1 MDDRDFSRSDFDI
14 DSIIGEF
21 TGRAPENNSTSR
33 RYREEDYPVEENYPE
48 EEYSEEENY
57 TEEYPEEDYPEEDSE
72 DYPDIYQEDT
82 YRALDY
88 RNGSSEEYDPAPEER
103 GRKKSHGFLIFM
115 LAYSVLVLT
124 AGFFGLKF
132 LYGYLE
138 EYEQSRPKHAVNE
151 FTETVLNGTVSESDI
166 PALAQIDTGIQTRE
180 QSLAF
185 IREKLSNAKLM
196 RAVNECTDTR
206 YVYTI
211 KSGSDIVGRAVMEKT
226 GETENGFPLWK
237 ITSSEF
243 DFEQFLQSASV
254 QVPENY
260 TVYANGTKLDSSY
273 ITKRN
278 IQYETLTGV
287 YEQYPELPGMVVYE
301 SGKVLGNVFLN
312 VEDGDGN
319 AVTDDSMTEADFLT
333 SSFKS
338 SAEEEIKEYAADF
351 TERYVTYTANVGGQ
365 SGYNYGKLKDIIV
378 AESELHDRI
387 RMAFDA
393 LGYTFCKACDITKLN
408 VNLALELQPGVYFAD
423 VSYTTAIESN
433 NQTSGSTD
441 NNIRILM
448 TRNSMD
454 QLRAFWMS
462 TY

>member
-1 MDDRDFSRSDFDI
+1 MRERF
-14 DSIIGEF
+14 GEY
-21 TGRAPENNSTSR
+21 R
-33 RYREEDYPVEENYPE
+33 RK
-48 EEYSEEENY
+48 EYEKY
-57 TEEYPEEDYPEEDSE
+57 
-72 DYPDIYQEDT
+72 I
-82 YRALDY
+82 
-88 RNGSSEEYDPAPEER
+88 SEEYGSEGYYVAE
-103 GRKKSHGFLIFM
+103 GGYVKKKKSHGFLIFM
-115 LAYSVLVLT
+115 LVYAVLVCA

-132 LYGYLE
+132 LYNYLD
-138 EYEQSRPKHAVNE
+138 EYEMSRPKHAVNG
-151 FTETVLNGTVSESDI
+151 FTETVLSGDVSEADI
-166 PALAQIDTGIQTRE
+166 PVLTQVDNGIQTKE

-185 IREKLSNAKLM
+185 VREKLSGAKLM
-196 RAVNECTDTR
+196 RAVNECTDDR

-211 KSGSDIVGRAVMEKT
+211 KSGNDIIGRAVMEKT
-226 GETENGFPLWK
+226 GETEHGFPIWSV
-237 ITSSEF
+237 TSYEL

-254 QVPENY
+254 RVPESYN
-260 TVYANGTKLDSSY
+260 VYANGTRLDSSC
-273 ITKRN
+273 ITQRD

-287 YEQYPELPGMVVYE
+287 YEQYPDLPGMVVYE
-301 SGKVLGNVFLN
+301 SGKILGNVFLN
-312 VEDGDGN
+312 VEDSEGN
-319 AVTDDSMTEADFLT
+319 AVTEDRMTETDFLKSGFT
-333 SSFKS
+333 SD
-338 SAEEEIKEYAADF
+338 AEEEIKEFAADF

-393 LGYTFCKACDITKLN
+393 LGFTFCKACEITKLN

-441 NNIRILM
+441 NNIRVLM
-448 TRNSMD
+448 TRNSME